1 MFHLTKMNINICP
14 FLYKFIPFS
23 YSVLKVM
30 VGDPSFPEKL
40 KPYNVDSIVAEK
52 KDKTEADSSN
62 ENFSKI
68 AVITVS

>member
-1 MFHLTKMNINICP
+1 
-14 FLYKFIPFS
+14 
-23 YSVLKVM
+23 M